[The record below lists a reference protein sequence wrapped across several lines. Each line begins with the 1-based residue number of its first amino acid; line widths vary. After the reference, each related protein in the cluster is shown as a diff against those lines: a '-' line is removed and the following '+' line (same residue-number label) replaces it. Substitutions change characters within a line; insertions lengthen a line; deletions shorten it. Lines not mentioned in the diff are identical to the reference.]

1 MLLDVTCC
9 AGSIPSEL
17 GKLSALQSLWLAGNQ
32 LSGESN
38 VCLGV
43 SGTFVV
49 SDGGDVSNGIHD
61 VFSSYGVGPLFRE
74 RRKILDTF
82 EVLFL
87 DLSGNRVEENDVS
100 T

>member
-1 MLLDVTCC
+1 MNVVIFNSNDILLLLPKGAVIMLLDVTCC

-17 GKLSALQSLWLAGNQ
+17 GKLSALQKLYLGSNQ
-32 LSGESN
+32 LSGESMSGESN

-61 VFSSYGVGPLFRE
+61 VE
-74 RRKILDTF
+74 
-82 EVLFL
+82 
-87 DLSGNRVEENDVS
+87 EENGICLK
-100 T
+100 

>member
-1 MLLDVTCC
+1 MTCC

-17 GKLSALQSLWLAGNQ
+17 GKLSALYSLNLWNNR

-49 SDGGDVSNGIHD
+49 SNGGHVSNGIHD
-61 VFSSYGVGPLFRE
+61 V
-74 RRKILDTF
+74 
-82 EVLFL
+82 
-87 DLSGNRVEENDVS
+87 EEAKGICLK
-100 T
+100 